1 MSVSVQEHDPKPL
14 SADERRLLT
23 WEDATERF
31 IDAAEIRPEE
41 WPSRVGEFW
50 NRLSW
55 PIINAGEVSFSLV
68 PVSHAG
74 VGVKIVCM
82 TVEGIGVLD

>member
-1 MSVSVQEHDPKPL
+1 MPVLVQEHDPKPL

-31 IDAAEIRPEE
+31 IDAAEIKPAE

-55 PIINAGEVSFSLV
+55 PIINAGEVSSSLLLTCAC
-68 PVSHAG
+68 VSTCWRWSGGCLHG
-74 VGVKIVCM
+74 S
-82 TVEGIGVLD
+82 